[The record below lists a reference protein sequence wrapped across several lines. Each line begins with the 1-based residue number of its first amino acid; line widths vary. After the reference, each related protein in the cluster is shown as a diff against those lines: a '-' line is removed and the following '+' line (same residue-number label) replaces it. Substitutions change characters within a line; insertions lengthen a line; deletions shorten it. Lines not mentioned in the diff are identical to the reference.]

1 MSSTVIEC
9 HPAKF
14 IEYRRV
20 PSSFI
25 EFHRLLSTVID
36 CHRLSSNFIKQEID
50 QYKINR
56 SSNVMQCHRMSSN
69 VMQCHRMSSSE
80 IDRNPLPGIRPTITR
95 PEGWP
100 GSIFHDFCKKKNRN
114 LDLRQGQVGRSDVR
128 LPTRFV
134 NSRITVRK

>member
-1 MSSTVIEC
+1 MSCNVMQCHRMSSNV
-9 HPAKF
+9 
-14 IEYRRV
+14 
-20 PSSFI
+20 
-25 EFHRLLSTVID
+25 
-36 CHRLSSNFIKQEID
+36 IKQEMD
-50 QYKINR
+50 HYKINR

-95 PEGWP
+95 PEEWP
-100 GSIFHDFCKKKNRN
+100 GSIFHDFCQKKLN

-134 NSRITVRK
+134 NLKLLSSNEHAHPVTLILIMVRK